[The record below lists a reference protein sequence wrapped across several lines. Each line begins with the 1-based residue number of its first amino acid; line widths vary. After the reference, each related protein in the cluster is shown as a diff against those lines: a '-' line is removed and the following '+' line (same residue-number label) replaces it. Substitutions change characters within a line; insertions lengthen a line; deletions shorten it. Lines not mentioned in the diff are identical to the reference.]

1 MRTGVPCAWYRA
13 RGHGGPVCMVQV
25 RAHGVIRN
33 FDMSG
38 FLDTGLSV
46 YSYPYFTRHLVYI
59 SEHAARKVLSLW
71 KGYMWSTCT
80 KKKRGE
86 PTKKRK
92 ETPHHTHETN
102 MDITLKRGRWLRPPC
117 LSLLGMAP
125 RRYEPWAQ
133 DQYSSLKHKYH
144 LKWLM

>member
-1 MRTGVPCAWYRA
+1 MGVPCARYRA
-13 RGHGGPVCMVQV
+13 RAHGGPVCTVQAH
-25 RAHGVIRN
+25 AHGVFRN

-38 FLDTGLSV
+38 FLNTGLSV
-46 YSYPYFTRHLVYI
+46 YSYPYFTKHSVYI
-59 SEHAARKVLSLW
+59 SEYAARKVLSLW

-80 KKKRGE
+80 KRE
-86 PTKKRK
+86 ARRTNQKRK
-92 ETPHHTHETN
+92 ETTHHTSETN
-102 MDITLKRGRWLRPPC
+102 TDTTLKRGRWPRPPC